1 VNQRSGGGTRGY
13 PVEDFLQAL
22 TSQLDNAQDVLA
34 VKVRAGRPLTWALKD
49 LTLDL
54 KVFMEVDPSS
64 GKVLIRSAGPTET
77 GASTLHVN
85 LTTITRAMVEEN
97 TRSFQADADP
107 RPIGDLKAAAELDDH
122 DERRLEWMGIRTVGQ
137 LRQLSRDSS
146 PKAVE
151 SMLGIPALR
160 LRAALEAA
168 ARPTVTHVETV
179 RRPDGRRLLR
189 VMGANLDEGGSPEV
203 KLSGEAVEVL
213 NSAPNELLVCP
224 MDHHNEGGVEV
235 FAGGQRAAGFYRMP
249 KENGASASAAKA
261 TGVTNGGDA

>member
-1 VNQRSGGGTRGY
+1 MNQRPGGGTRGY

-97 TRSFQADADP
+97 TRAFQADIDP
-107 RPIGDLKAAAELDDH
+107 RPIGDLKAAADLDDH
-122 DERRLEWMGIRTVGQ
+122 DQRRLEWMGIRTVGQ
-137 LRQLSRDSS
+137 LRELSRDSS

-151 SMLGIPALR
+151 SMLGIPAMR

-168 ARPTVTHVETV
+168 ARPTVTHAEPV

-189 VMGANLDEGGSPEV
+189 VVGANLDEGGNPEV

-213 NSAPNELLVCP
+213 HATPSEILVCP
-224 MDHHNEGGVEV
+224 MEHHSEGGIEV
-235 FAGGQRAAGFYRMP
+235 LTGGGQRAAGFYRMP
-249 KENGASASAAKA
+249 KENGNTGA
-261 TGVTNGGDA
+261 TSRTNGGAA